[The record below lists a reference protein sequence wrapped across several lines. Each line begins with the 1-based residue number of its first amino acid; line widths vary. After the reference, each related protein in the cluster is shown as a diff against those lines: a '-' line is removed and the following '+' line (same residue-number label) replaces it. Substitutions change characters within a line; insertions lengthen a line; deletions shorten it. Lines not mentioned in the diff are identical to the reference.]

1 MFGAFITEGY
11 LRHRPLRRKG
21 PTTCKGRQRTMLQ
34 GIHFRNGLLA
44 MLMAQTVVATDPP
57 RRGGTAPDTVSA
69 IVFYGDEKLLDPETA
84 MSDEQI
90 ADLLDSLCTLDTAPE
105 DMIRDLRL
113 FQRIRSMECRKS
125 RAISLPSRFAFS
137 TSNLNSLVLVRIF
150 PTILVIAFVS
160 GFTCKSGK
168 RESLLMARVVLIL
181 FK

>member
-57 RRGGTAPDTVSA
+57 RRGGTAPDTISA

-90 ADLLDSLCTLDTAPE
+90 ADLLDSLCTLDPAPE

-113 FQRIRSMECRKS
+113 FQRIRSMDEV
-125 RAISLPSRFAFS
+125 AIVQLIDSLFELETVPYALINEI
-137 TSNLNSLVLVRIF
+137 NLYASEM
-150 PTILVIAFVS
+150 PT
-160 GFTCKSGK
+160 
-168 RESLLMARVVLIL
+168 
-181 FK
+181 